1 MIWSKIHRELTRV
14 GTVICV
20 TSDPGHSGSPDP
32 WDARDEQQEQPASP
46 TTPLQG
52 GGQGSYPQGQGQFG
66 QRAIGQGS
74 PSPGQN
80 TPDSYG
86 GQGTYG
92 QQGPSGG
99 GAFGQNSYQQGSY
112 GQGAYGQQGPSGGGT
127 YGQSAYQQGP
137 YGQWQPGQA
146 GGQGAYGQSS
156 QGYGQQNYGQGQQAH
171 GQQAYGR
178 PGYGADGYGE
188 TQVFG
193 QQGYGQQAAGQQG
206 YPESYGQ
213 QGYGQAG
220 YGGQPGYQ
228 QQAGYGGQQGYGQ
241 QGYGQTGYGQQA
253 YGQAGYAAPGNDQQP
268 PGPEGPAAGA
278 PAGKRGGGGRRR
290 KSGNL
295 SKRRK
300 VLIAGTAGGLAV
312 VVVVSL
318 AVSFAGKHGPGV
330 PATGMIP
337 TASTTPA
344 QGRQVA
350 AAFLTDWEKG
360 KLAKAANLTND
371 PVAAQAGLASD
382 TKDLGLTSIS
392 FGLQSVA
399 ATSTGGPAPPA
410 TQTASPTTL
419 EDASYAATARVS
431 ADAGTSGKVTGTWT
445 YHTSLIAYEQPNS
458 NVWFVEWQPDVLG
471 PNLTAATHLAAV
483 EGAPTVKMVGGST
496 GTHLTSYGDVGLN
509 NISALMMTSAPVGQG
524 KPGIAVE
531 LQNAKNVAVA
541 DSTDTLVNAVNVP
554 EVDTTIVPA
563 AETAA
568 QAAVKMHP
576 WSSMVVIRPSTGEI
590 LAIANNDQMN
600 DFALTSTEAPG
611 STMKIITSTSLFNQG
626 LLTPQSTVDCPL
638 VYDGIHNDTTNGVE
652 EGYPNGTSFLNDF
665 AQSCNNA
672 FTTQA
677 PDLEGG
683 KLADTAKDYYGLNE
697 NWDIGLDGISAPY
710 FTMPT
715 DGSGGELAQ
724 EAFGQGELVA
734 SPLAMASVA
743 ATVDTGQF
751 EQPYLVPGTK
761 KVTADALPATTDSEL
776 KEMMRAVVTE
786 GTAEGTGLGANV
798 YAKTGTAEV
807 DNQKQPNAWLVA
819 FDSESDVAVAVLVL
833 RGGYGA
839 TAAAPEVTSFLN
851 AYGAND

>member
-1 MIWSKIHRELTRV
+1 V
-14 GTVICV
+14 GA
-20 TSDPGHSGSPDP
+20 GS
-32 WDARDEQQEQPASP
+32 
-46 TTPLQG
+46 
-52 GGQGSYPQGQGQFG
+52 
-66 QRAIGQGS
+66 
-74 PSPGQN
+74 
-80 TPDSYG
+80 
-86 GQGTYG
+86 
-92 QQGPSGG
+92 
-99 GAFGQNSYQQGSY
+99 
-112 GQGAYGQQGPSGGGT
+112 
-127 YGQSAYQQGP
+127 
-137 YGQWQPGQA
+137 
-146 GGQGAYGQSS
+146 
-156 QGYGQQNYGQGQQAH
+156 
-171 GQQAYGR
+171 
-178 PGYGADGYGE
+178 
-188 TQVFG
+188 
-193 QQGYGQQAAGQQG
+193 
-206 YPESYGQ
+206 
-213 QGYGQAG
+213 
-220 YGGQPGYQ
+220 
-228 QQAGYGGQQGYGQ
+228 
-241 QGYGQTGYGQQA
+241 
-253 YGQAGYAAPGNDQQP
+253 
-268 PGPEGPAAGA
+268 
-278 PAGKRGGGGRRR
+278 
-290 KSGNL
+290 
-295 SKRRK
+295 
-300 VLIAGTAGGLAV
+300 LAV
-312 VVVVSL
+312 V
-318 AVSFAGKHGPGV
+318 AVIALTVAVKAKNGPGV

-337 TASTTPA
+337 TGSTP
-344 QGRQVA
+344 QQDGRQVA
-350 AAFLTDWEKG
+350 AAFLTDWEKD
-360 KLAKAANLTND
+360 KLAKAAKLTND
-371 PVAAQAGLASD
+371 PAAAQAALASD

-392 FGLQSVA
+392 FGLQNVA
-399 ATSTGGPAPPA
+399 ATSTGGPAPTA
-410 TQTASPTTL
+410 TQTAAPTTL

-431 ADAGTSGKVTGTWT
+431 ADAGTSGKVAGTWP
-445 YHTSLIAYEQPNS
+445 YHASLIAYEQPNS

-483 EGAPTVKMVGGST
+483 EVAPTVQMVADST
-496 GTHLTSYGDVGLN
+496 GSNLTGYGDAGLN
-509 NISALMMTSAPVGQG
+509 NVSALMMTSAPAGQG

-554 EVDTTIVPA
+554 VVDTTIVQA

-576 WSSMVVIRPSTGEI
+576 WSSMVVIQPSTGKI
-590 LAIANNDQMN
+590 LAVANNDQMN

-626 LLTPQSTVDCPL
+626 LLTPASDVACPP

-652 EGYPNGTSFLNDF
+652 ETEPATTPFLSDF

-683 KLADTAKDYYGLNE
+683 KLAAAAKDYYGLNE

-819 FDSESDVAVAVLVL
+819 FDSESDVAVAVMVL
-833 RGGYGA
+833 KGGYGA